1 MCIERKMDEERCLSP
16 RAIERGLVQLEGEL
30 EVRLAEFSKLV
41 AATGTSGS
49 STAELGG
56 VIAALEGQLAS
67 LTDVNERLAT
77 TASAEPLAGAAALQQ
92 EHTLARHRD
101 ILKEFTA
108 EVSARGGEAG
118 CVL

>member
-1 MCIERKMDEERCLSP
+1 MDEERCLSP